1 MAALRCPN
9 EAGCLP
15 AAPLH
20 APPRPRARSAQKH
33 GGSWNFRAP
42 LTERYV
48 QCCSVPTVPSEL
60 NRPASA
66 VSTDDQTTTTSPPP
80 ESARDNFIYDI
91 IDQDLAEGTYG
102 DRVATRFPP
111 EPNGYLHIGHAK
123 SIVLNFGIK
132 HDYAEWAQTQCH
144 LRFDDT
150 NPDTES
156 PEYVQSIKDAVRWLG
171 YDWEEHEYYASDY
184 FEQFY
189 QYAVKLIKQGDA
201 YVDSLDEEEIREYR
215 GSVDEPGT
223 PSPYRDRSVEEN
235 LELFR
240 KMKAGEFADGAHVLR
255 AKIDM
260 SSPHMIMRDPL
271 LFRIKHAHHYR
282 QDDDWCIYPMYDF
295 AHPLEDAIE
304 DITHSLCTLEFDNN
318 RRVYDWV
325 MEHCLSEKRQP
336 ARPRQYEF
344 NRLNLDYTVMSKRKL
359 LHLVEED
366 YVDGWDDPRLP
377 TIAGLKRRGV
387 PPSAVRSFCRSVG
400 VTRSQSRVQMSHFE
414 HALRDD
420 LNDKAPR
427 VMAVLD
433 PLKVVVTNLD
443 EDDVEWVEANHW
455 PRDIDKSETR
465 EMPFTRELYI
475 EREDFREDPP
485 DDFIRLAPG
494 REVRLLNG
502 YFFTCEEVV
511 KDDDGTVV
519 EIRGTIDPQT
529 LGGQAPDGR
538 SPAGTLHWVSASHG
552 VPFEARV
559 YDRLFDVP
567 APDAGEADFTEHLN
581 PDSLTIQEGVLEPAA
596 AEQPDATRY
605 QFVRKGYYWTDPEDS
620 TPDHIVFNQIVPL
633 RDTWGESDSSLS
645 SEEIEARRQKKEV
658 EKKEQRQ
665 RSLEGKTDPAAH
677 LSDDQRTR
685 FAHYHESLGLK
696 REAAATIAGTDALAD
711 FFDAALDTYD
721 APQAVANWVV
731 NELRAELK
739 ERSVD
744 ALPFDGA
751 QFAVLVRLVD
761 TDEITGRG
769 ARTVFEEMLSDGG
782 DPESLVDAHGLRQ
795 VDDTEALGDVVTE
808 VLETHSD
815 KVARYRDGKTGL
827 LGFFMGQVMEATNG
841 SANPEVVRSLLQ
853 ERLDQ

>member
-1 MAALRCPN
+1 
-9 EAGCLP
+9 
-15 AAPLH
+15 
-20 APPRPRARSAQKH
+20 
-33 GGSWNFRAP
+33 
-42 LTERYV
+42 
-48 QCCSVPTVPSEL
+48 
-60 NRPASA
+60 
-66 VSTDDQTTTTSPPP
+66 VSTDDSTPDTSP
-80 ESARDNFIYDI
+80 SSSDRDNFIYDI
-91 IDQDLAEGTYG
+91 IDQDLEEGTYG
-102 DRVATRFPP
+102 DRVVTRFPP

-132 HDYAEWAQTQCH
+132 HDYADRAETTCH

-189 QYAVKLIKQGDA
+189 QYAIKLIKQGDA

-240 KMKAGEFADGAHVLR
+240 KMKAGEFEDGEHVLR

-282 QDDDWCIYPMYDF
+282 QGDDWCLYPMYDY

-325 MEHCLSEKRQP
+325 MEHCLDEEELP
-336 ARPRQYEF
+336 TRPHQYEF
-344 NRLNLDYTVMSKRKL
+344 NRLNLDYTVMSKRRL
-359 LHLVEED
+359 RHLVEED
-366 YVDGWDDPRLP
+366 YVDGWNDPRLP

-387 PPSAVRSFCRSVG
+387 PPSAIRSFCRSVG

-420 LNDKAPR
+420 LNDRAPR

-433 PLKVVVTNLD
+433 PLKVVVTNMD
-443 EDDVEWVEANHW
+443 ENETEWLEANHW
-455 PRDIDKSETR
+455 PRDIDKDETR
-465 EMPFTRELYI
+465 EVPFTRELYI
-475 EREDFREDPP
+475 EREDFQEDPP

-511 KDDDGTVV
+511 KDNGQIV
-519 EIRGTIDPQT
+519 EIRGTVDPET
-529 LGGQAPDGR
+529 RGGRAPDGR
-538 SPAGTLHWVSASHG
+538 SPEGSIHWVSASHG
-552 VPFEARV
+552 VQFEARV
-559 YDRLFDVP
+559 YDRLFNVP
-567 APDAGEADFTEHLN
+567 NPRAGEGDFTDHLN
-581 PDSLTIQEGVLEPAA
+581 PDSLTVQEGILEPVA
-596 AEQPDATRY
+596 AENPDATRY

-620 TPDHIVFNQIVPL
+620 TADHLVFNQIVSL
-633 RDTWGESDSSLS
+633 RDTWGDTDSSLS
-645 SEEIEARRQKKEV
+645 REDIEERRREKEKEKQKHK
-658 EKKEQRQ
+658 Q
-665 RSLEGKTDPAAH
+665 RSLEGKTDPVAL
-677 LSDDQRTR
+677 LSDAQRSR
-685 FAHYHESLGLK
+685 FEHYHEDRGVK
-696 REAAATIAGTDALAD
+696 RESAATIAGDDALAD
-711 FFDAALDTYD
+711 FFDTALDTYD
-721 APQAVANWVV
+721 APSAVANWIV

-739 ERSVD
+739 DRSVD
-744 ALPFDGA
+744 ALPFDSA
-751 QFAVLVRLVD
+751 QFAELVRLVD
-761 TDEITGRG
+761 TDEVTSRG
-769 ARTVFEEMLSDGG
+769 ARTVFEAMLEDGG
-782 DPESLVDAHGLRQ
+782 APDALVDAHDLRQ
-795 VDDTEALGDVVTE
+795 VDDTEVLDDVV
-808 VLETHSD
+808 SD
-815 KVARYRDGKTGL
+815 ILDNNPDEVARYRSGKKGL
-827 LGFFMGQVMEATNG
+827 LGFFMGQVMQETNG
-841 SANPEVVRSLLQ
+841 SANPEVARELLQ
-853 ERLDQ
+853 ERLDD